1 MARQRKRTPAHK
13 TVAIPRVAGSHKK
26 PTWLTHAE
34 RVDAVCGKY
43 AWIPFSSDDFIAEKH
58 KEIELE
64 ERKFAEHV
72 KSYPRSS
79 DRALL
84 TLRRQLARFKKE
96 GGA

>member
-1 MARQRKRTPAHK
+1 VARQRKRTPARK
-13 TVAIPRVAGSHKK
+13 TVAIPRGTESQKK
-26 PTWLTHAE
+26 PPLLTHAE

-43 AWIPFSSDDFIAEKH
+43 AWIPFSSDEFIAEKH

-64 ERKFAEHV
+64 ERKFAEHL
-72 KSYPRSS
+72 KLYPRSS

-84 TLRRQLARFKKE
+84 TLRRQLARIKKE